1 MSWETLQIVL
11 VLALIIV
18 VFFGFVRELMSP
30 DVVAMLAMAALLAV
44 GVLQVDDML
53 KVFSN
58 PAPITVA
65 SLLVITA
72 ALEHTGVI
80 ERLGR
85 AAARVN
91 WHSPWTALMAMVCV
105 VAAISAF
112 INNTP
117 IVVILTP
124 VMIAL
129 AHSLKVAP
137 SRFLIPLSYAAIIG
151 GTCTLIGTST
161 NIIADGVAQYHGM
174 AGFGMFEITPLGVI
188 MAVISI
194 AYLSIAAPML
204 LPDRQ
209 TIADTLIDLPQKK
222 YLTEVLVAPDS
233 PLIGRTL
240 QEAGLTRTDGL
251 RVVDLLRDDVSFNPE
266 HGQPV
271 LSAGDRV
278 VIRSSAG
285 DVLGLR
291 DGSGFTFP
299 ALTQAALSPIANRSV
314 VMMEGIIG
322 PSSRFV
328 GQRVSELNLRRLYG
342 TYVLALHRQNEA
354 LHGNFDQ
361 LRLEFGDTLLLEGPP
376 EGLKRLFET
385 HQLINLSEV
394 SAERPLRRDK
404 APIAIAVLAAIMV
417 CAAFEFMPIAGL
429 ALIGASLVI
438 ALGCIEANEA
448 YRAIDW
454 RMLMLIFGMLGLGRA
469 MEASGAALFVVN
481 AVVAWVDDLGPAVV
495 LSLIYAFTSVMNAF
509 MSNNAAAILFTP
521 IAIGL
526 AQQMGCDPRPFV
538 IAIMFASSADFST
551 PIGYQTNTFVYTA
564 GGYRF
569 MDFVKIGVPL
579 NVINWL
585 VASLLIPW
593 FWPLN

>member
-1 MSWETLQIVL
+1 
-11 VLALIIV
+11 
-18 VFFGFVRELMSP
+18 
-30 DVVAMLAMAALLAV
+30 
-44 GVLQVDDML
+44 
-53 KVFSN
+53 
-58 PAPITVA
+58 
-65 SLLVITA
+65 
-72 ALEHTGVI
+72 
-80 ERLGR
+80 
-85 AAARVN
+85 
-91 WHSPWTALMAMVCV
+91 
-105 VAAISAF
+105 
-112 INNTP
+112 
-117 IVVILTP
+117 
-124 VMIAL
+124 
-129 AHSLKVAP
+129 
-137 SRFLIPLSYAAIIG
+137 
-151 GTCTLIGTST
+151 
-161 NIIADGVAQYHGM
+161 
-174 AGFGMFEITPLGVI
+174 
-188 MAVISI
+188 
-194 AYLSIAAPML
+194 
-204 LPDRQ
+204 
-209 TIADTLIDLPQKK
+209 
-222 YLTEVLVAPDS
+222 
-233 PLIGRTL
+233 
-240 QEAGLTRTDGL
+240 
-251 RVVDLLRDDVSFNPE
+251 
-266 HGQPV
+266 
-271 LSAGDRV
+271 
-278 VIRSSAG
+278 
-285 DVLGLR
+285 
-291 DGSGFTFP
+291 
-299 ALTQAALSPIANRSV
+299 
-314 VMMEGIIG
+314 MEGIIG

-404 APIAIAVLAAIMV
+404 APIAIAVLGAIMA

-438 ALGCIEANEA
+438 ALGCIEADEA

-469 MEASGAALFVVN
+469 METSGAALFVVN
-481 AVVAWVDDLGPAVV
+481 AVVAWVSHFGPAVV

-579 NVINWL
+579 NIINWL

-593 FWPLN
+593 FWPLS